1 MGYNNWGLFAT
12 YGLTSLFKENKTVG
26 VYPLRFGLSFNIPTV
41 GEDKSNE
48 DFFEESVEEELEEAT
63 SF

>member
-12 YGLTSLFKENKTVG
+12 YGLNSLFKENKTVG
-26 VYPLRFGLSFNIPTV
+26 VYPLRFGLSLGIPTV
-41 GEDKSNE
+41 GKDKSNE
-48 DFFEESVEEELEEAT
+48 DVFEEALEEVEEAT